1 MLTACLYI
9 GVVMTTNNKFRGGS
23 LKKVWLNRYP
33 ADVAAEINPDR
44 YQSLVDMFEQA
55 AARYADQAAFMN
67 MGEVMTFR
75 KLEERSRAFA
85 AYLQQ
90 GLGLQKGDRVAL
102 MMPNLLQYP
111 IALFGIL
118 RAGMVV
124 VNVNPLYTPRE
135 LEHQLNDSGAS
146 AIIIVSN
153 FAHTLEKV
161 VDKTQVKHVILT
173 RMGDQLSAAKGTLV
187 NFVVKY
193 IKRLVPKYHLP
204 DAISF
209 RSALQQGYRLQYIKP
224 EIINADLAFLQYTG
238 GTTGVAKGAML
249 THRNMLANLE
259 QVRAAYSPLLFE
271 RKELV
276 VTALPLYHIF
286 ALTMNCLLFIE
297 IGGQNL
303 LITNPRDIPGLVKEL
318 AKYPFTAMT
327 GVNTLFNALLNNKE
341 FQQLDFSSLH
351 LSAGGGMP
359 VQQVVAERWEKLT
372 GRFLLEGYGLTEC
385 APLVSA
391 NPHDMNYHSGSIGLP
406 VPSTEV
412 KLIDDEGE
420 EVPPGEP
427 GELCVKGPQV
437 MLGYWQRPDATDEI
451 LQDGWLRTGD
461 IAVMDEEGFMRIVDR
476 KKDMILV
483 SGFNVYPNEIE
494 DVVMQHSGVLEVAAV
509 GVPNGA
515 SGEAVKI
522 FVVKKDASLTDE
534 ALVIF
539 CRRHLTGYKVPK
551 IVEFREELPKSN
563 VGKILRRELRDESV
577 SKGNNN
583 A

>member
-1 MLTACLYI
+1 
-9 GVVMTTNNKFRGGS
+9 
-23 LKKVWLNRYP
+23 
-33 ADVAAEINPDR
+33 
-44 YQSLVDMFEQA
+44 
-55 AARYADQAAFMN
+55 MN

-111 IALFGIL
+111 VALFGIL

-146 AIIIVSN
+146 AIVIVSN
-153 FAHTLEKV
+153 FAHTLEKI

-193 IKRLVPKYHLP
+193 VKRLVPKYHLP

-209 RSALQQGYRLQYIKP
+209 RSALQHGYRLQYIKP
-224 EIINADLAFLQYTG
+224 EIINDDLAFLQYTG

-297 IGGQNL
+297 LGGQNL

-391 NPHDMNYHSGSIGLP
+391 NPHDMDYHSGSIGLP

-461 IAVMDEEGFMRIVDR
+461 IAVMDDEGFMRIVDR

-522 FVVKKDASLTDE
+522 FVVKKDASLTEE
-534 ALVIF
+534 ALIVF

-551 IVEFREELPKSN
+551 LVEFREELPKSN

>member
-1 MLTACLYI
+1 MLTICLLL
-9 GVVMTTNNKFRGGS
+9 GVAMTTNTHFRGEE

-33 ADVAAEINPDR
+33 ADVPTEINPDR
-44 YQSLVDMFEQA
+44 YQSLVDMFEQSV
-55 AARYADQAAFMN
+55 ARYADQPAFVN

-90 GLGLQKGDRVAL
+90 GLGLKKGDRVAL

-111 IALFGIL
+111 VALFGIL
-118 RAGMVV
+118 RAGMIV
-124 VNVNPLYTPRE
+124 VNV
-135 LEHQLNDSGAS
+135 Q
-146 AIIIVSN
+146 
-153 FAHTLEKV
+153 
-161 VDKTQVKHVILT
+161 HVILT
-173 RMGDQLSAAKGTLV
+173 RMGDQLSTAKGTVV

-209 RSALQQGYRLQYIKP
+209 RSALHNGYRMQYVKP
-224 EIINADLAFLQYTG
+224 ELVPEDLAFLQYTG

-259 QVRAAYSPLLFE
+259 QVNATYGPLLHPG
-271 RKELV
+271 KELV

-286 ALTMNCLLFIE
+286 ALTINCLLFIE
-297 IGGQNL
+297 LGGQNL

-318 AKYPFTAMT
+318 AKYPFTAIT

-359 VQQVVAERWEKLT
+359 VQQVVAERWVKLT
-372 GRFLLEGYGLTEC
+372 GQYLLEGYGLTEC
-385 APLVSA
+385 APLVSV
-391 NPHDMNYHSGSIGLP
+391 NPYDIDYHTGSIGLP
-406 VPSTEV
+406 MKSS
-412 KLIDDEGE
+412 K
-420 EVPPGEP
+420 
-427 GELCVKGPQV
+427 
-437 MLGYWQRPDATDEI
+437 
-451 LQDGWLRTGD
+451 GWLHTGD
-461 IAVMDEEGFMRIVDR
+461 IAVMDEEGFLRIVDR

-494 DVVMQHSGVLEVAAV
+494 DVVMQHPGVQEVAAV
-509 GVPNGA
+509 GVPSGS

-522 FVVKKDASLTDE
+522 FVVKKDPSLTE
-534 ALVIF
+534 ESLVTF
-539 CRRHLTGYKVPK
+539 CRRQLTGYKVPK
-551 IVEFREELPKSN
+551 LVEFRDELPKSN
-563 VGKILRRELRDESV
+563 VGKILRRELRDEARGKV
-577 SKGNNN
+577 DNK

>member
-1 MLTACLYI
+1 M
-9 GVVMTTNNKFRGGS
+9 
-23 LKKVWLNRYP
+23 KKVWLNRYP
-33 ADVAAEINPDR
+33 ADVPAQINPDR
-44 YQSLVDMFEQA
+44 YHSLVDLFEQSCT
-55 AARYADQAAFMN
+55 RFADQPAFTN

-85 AYLQQ
+85 AWLQQ

-111 IALFGIL
+111 VALFGIL
-118 RAGMVV
+118 RAGMIV

-146 AIIIVSN
+146 AIVIVSN

-173 RMGDQLSAAKGTLV
+173 RMGDQLSTAKGTLV

-193 IKRLVPKYHLP
+193 VKRLVPKYHLP

-209 RSALQQGYRLQYIKP
+209 RRALHNGYRMQYIKP
-224 EIINADLAFLQYTG
+224 EVTPDDLAFLQYTG

-259 QVRAAYSPLLFE
+259 QVLGTYGPLLH
-271 RKELV
+271 RGKELV
-276 VTALPLYHIF
+276 ITALPLYHIF

-297 IGGQNL
+297 LGGQNV

-318 AKYPFTAMT
+318 GKYPFTAMT
-327 GVNTLFNALLNNKE
+327 GVNTLFNALLNNKD
-341 FQQLDFSSLH
+341 FHKLDFSSLH

-359 VQQVVAERWEKLT
+359 VHQAVAERWEKLT
-372 GRFLLEGYGLTEC
+372 GQFLLEGYGLTEC
-385 APLVSA
+385 SPLVSV
-391 NPHDMNYHSGSIGLP
+391 NPHDIDYHSGSIGLP

-412 KLIDDEGE
+412 KLIDDDGN
-420 EVPPGEP
+420 EVAPGEP
-427 GELCVKGPQV
+427 GELCIKGPQV
-437 MLGYWQRPDATDEI
+437 MLGYWLRPDATDEI
-451 LQDGWLRTGD
+451 LQDGWLRSGD
-461 IAVMDEEGFMRIVDR
+461 VAVMDEEGFLRIVDR

-494 DVVMQHSGVLEVAAV
+494 DVVMQHSGVQEVAAV
-509 GVPNGA
+509 GIPSEA
-515 SGEAVKI
+515 SGELVKI
-522 FVVKKDASLTDE
+522 FVVKKEASLTEE
-534 ALVIF
+534 ALITF

-551 IVEFREELPKSN
+551 QVEFRTELPKSN
-563 VGKILRRELRDESV
+563 VGKILRRELRDEARRA
-577 SKGNNN
+577 GDNT

>member
-1 MLTACLYI
+1 MLTTCIFI
-9 GVVMTTNNKFRGGS
+9 GVVMTTNNKFRGES

-55 AARYADQAAFMN
+55 TARYADQPAFMN

-111 IALFGIL
+111 VALFGIL

-146 AIIIVSN
+146 AIVIVSN

-193 IKRLVPKYHLP
+193 VKRLVPKYHLP

-209 RSALQQGYRLQYIKP
+209 RRVLQNGYRMQYIKP
-224 EIINADLAFLQYTG
+224 EVISTDLAFLQYTG

-259 QVRAAYSPLLFE
+259 QVRAAYSPLLYE

-297 IGGQNL
+297 LGGQNL

-359 VQQVVAERWEKLT
+359 VQHAVAERWEKLT

-391 NPHDMNYHSGSIGLP
+391 NPHDMDYHSGSIGLP

-412 KLIDDEGE
+412 KMVDEEGN
-420 EVPPGEP
+420 EVPAGEP

-451 LQDGWLRTGD
+451 LQDGWLHTGD
-461 IAVMDEEGFMRIVDR
+461 IATMDEEGFMRIVDR

-494 DVVMQHSGVLEVAAV
+494 DVVMQHPGVLEVAAV
-509 GVPNGA
+509 GVPGGA
-515 SGEAVKI
+515 SGETVKI
-522 FVVKKDASLTDE
+522 FVVKKDPALNEESLVT
-534 ALVIF
+534 F

-551 IVEFREELPKSN
+551 LVEFREELPKSN
-563 VGKILRRELRDESV
+563 VGKILRRELRDEETRT
-577 SKGNNN
+577 GNNK